1 MPPLRFSLVR
11 KTTRLHVGLG
21 DCLSLAPEITP
32 LSMERAEDRQ
42 AVITLVTQCR
52 SADPAGHFAPAGLLT
67 ELRGRPGRAVHAW
80 LAWPSGAVTR
90 AAAAAGCVDSGP
102 LGLVALVVAGEVP
115 RPRFSIAWL
124 LVHPDARRRGIATAL
139 VARAVAHAES
149 LGASRVF
156 AETLSSWPAAVGF
169 WRAVGCEQES

>member
-1 MPPLRFSLVR
+1 MPALRFSLVH
-11 KTTRLHVGLG
+11 KTTSLQTGRGESP
-21 DCLSLAPEITP
+21 SLALDIATVV
-32 LSMERAEDRQ
+32 MERDADRQ
-42 AVITLVTQCR
+42 AVMTLAARCR

-80 LAWPSGAVTR
+80 LAWPMGTVVR
-90 AAAAAGCVDSGP
+90 EAAGTCVHEHP
-102 LGLVALVVAGEVP
+102 LGLVSLVVAGELP

-139 VARAVAHAES
+139 VAHAVAHAES
-149 LGASRVF
+149 LGATRVF

>member
-1 MPPLRFSLVR
+1 MPPLRFSFVR
-11 KTTRLHVGLG
+11 KTAALHAGLSESP
-21 DCLSLAPEITP
+21 SLALDIATV
-32 LSMERAEDRQ
+32 SMERAEDRQ
-42 AVITLVTQCR
+42 AVVTLAARCR
-52 SADPAGHFAPAGLLT
+52 SADPTGHFAPAGLLT

-80 LAWPSGAVTR
+80 LAWPSGAVTP
-90 AAAAAGCVDSGP
+90 AAVAAGCVDSGP

-139 VARAVAHAES
+139 VAHAVAHAES
-149 LGASRVF
+149 LGATRVF

-169 WRAVGCEQES
+169 WRAIGCEQES

>member
-1 MPPLRFSLVR
+1 METVVR
-11 KTTRLHVGLG
+11 ET
-21 DCLSLAPEITP
+21 
-32 LSMERAEDRQ
+32 
-42 AVITLVTQCR
+42 
-52 SADPAGHFAPAGLLT
+52 AGT
-67 ELRGRPGRAVHAW
+67 CVHEA
-80 LAWPSGAVTR
+80 
-90 AAAAAGCVDSGP
+90 P

-149 LGASRVF
+149 LGATRVF